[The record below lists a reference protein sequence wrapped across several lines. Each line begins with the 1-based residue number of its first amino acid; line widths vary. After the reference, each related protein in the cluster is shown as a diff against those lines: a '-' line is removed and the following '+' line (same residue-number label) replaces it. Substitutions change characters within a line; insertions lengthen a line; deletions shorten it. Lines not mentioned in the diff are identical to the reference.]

1 MKLGQD
7 SLPLPMLLLN
17 KAYYLIKPLL
27 PWRLRLALRRQRAD
41 RVRRRSA
48 DVWPIDPKAG
58 TTPPNWPGWPNG
70 KRFAFVLTHDV
81 ESSKGLS
88 RVERLA
94 QLEIKAGF
102 RSCFNF
108 VPEGEYRMPN
118 GIRHFLN
125 HAGFEVGIHGLEHD
139 GKLYSS
145 PQQFVAKKQRIR
157 AYMSHWQACG
167 FRSPLMQHRLGWL
180 HGLACEYDSS
190 TFDTDPFEPEPDG
203 LGTIFPF
210 WVSDPSGGGGYT
222 ELPYTLV
229 QDFSLFIVLGE
240 KDTSIWRDKVDWI
253 AENGGMVLLNAHPDY
268 MCFGGEQGRDEYP
281 ASLYEDFLRYVREKY
296 EGQYWT
302 ALPREVARHYST
314 SVPVSSRNSRRRI
327 CMLAYTFYEF
337 DNRVRRYAETLAKRG
352 DHVDVI
358 ALSSSYFQRP
368 IEEING
374 VTVYRIQHREYNE
387 ASKWSYAKRFLRFL
401 INSSRFL
408 SRLYERHR
416 YDVIHIHNMPD
427 FLVFA
432 AWYPKMM
439 GAKLILDVHDI
450 VPELFKNKFKTRL
463 SSAYVWALKSVERMS
478 AKFVDHVI
486 VSNDLWRSTLV
497 DRSVPEG
504 KCSVCLN
511 HVDVSIFYRRQR
523 TRQDDK
529 FVILF
534 PGSLQWHQGLDI
546 AIRAFSQFKK
556 EVPNAEFHIY
566 SGGGEDQKKGLLALA
581 EALGVGD
588 SVKSM
593 GGVRLDEMPEVIANA
608 DLGVVPKRAD
618 SFGNEAYSTKIMEFM
633 SQGIPVV
640 VSRTKIDSYYYQE
653 GTVHF
658 FESGNSDDM
667 ARAMLEVVKNKD
679 LRETLQIRGYKYSQ
693 ENSWD
698 RKKQEYLHLIDFL
711 STERFDGLRLNEG
724 TQAPMQQFV
733 KSPAVR
739 QRYELHRLSSEGQ
752 PASKAD

>member
-1 MKLGQD
+1 MI
-7 SLPLPMLLLN
+7 LN
-17 KAYYLIKPLL
+17 RAYYQLKPIL
-27 PWRLRLALRRQRAD
+27 PWRFRVAMREIRA
-41 RVRRRSA
+41 RRRRKLFSN
-48 DVWPIDPKAG
+48 VWPIDPKAG
-58 TTPPNWPGWPNG
+58 RTPSGWPGWPDG

-81 ESSKGLS
+81 EGSKGLS

-94 QLEIKAGF
+94 QLEVRYGF
-102 RSCFNF
+102 RSSFNF
-108 VPEGEYRMPN
+108 VPKGEYCVPDGTRA
-118 GIRHFLN
+118 FLDS
-125 HAGFEVGIHGLEHD
+125 AGFEVGIHGLEHD
-139 GKLYSS
+139 GKLYARREE
-145 PQQFVAKKQRIR
+145 FVEKAAGIR
-157 AYMSHWQACG
+157 AYMSRWQACG

-180 HGLACEYDSS
+180 HALGCAYDSS

-203 LGTIFPF
+203 FGTIFPF
-210 WVSDPSGGGGYT
+210 WVSNGLGGGYT
-222 ELPYTLV
+222 ELPYTLI
-229 QDFSLFIVLGE
+229 QDFNLFIVLGE
-240 KDTSIWRDKVDWI
+240 KDTGVWKDKVDWI
-253 AENGGMVLLNAHPDY
+253 AEKGGMVLLNTHPDY
-268 MCFGGEQGRDEYP
+268 MCFGGQQAPDEYP
-281 ASLYEDFLRYVREKY
+281 VSRYEDFLRYVREKY
-296 EGQYWT
+296 EGQYWA
-302 ALPREVARHYST
+302 ALPREVARYHT
-314 SVPVSSRNSRRRI
+314 NSVPVSSRNTRRRI

-358 ALSSSYFQRP
+358 ALSGPFFQQP
-368 IEEING
+368 VEEING
-374 VTVYRIQHREYNE
+374 VNVYRIQHREYDE
-387 ASKWSYAKRFLRFL
+387 TSKWSYAKRLLRFL
-401 INSSRFL
+401 INSSRFMT
-408 SRLYERHR
+408 RLYEHHR
-416 YDVIHIHNMPD
+416 YDVVHVHNMPD

-432 AWYPKMM
+432 AWYPKMR

-463 SSAYVWALKSVERMS
+463 SSAYVWALKAVEKMS
-478 AKFVDHVI
+478 AHFVDHVI

-497 DRSVPEG
+497 ERSVPEE

-511 HVDVSIFYRRQR
+511 HVDLSIFYRRHR

-529 FVILF
+529 FIVLF

-566 SGGGEDQKKGLLALA
+566 SGGGEDQRGELVALA
-581 EALGVGD
+581 QALGVGD

-593 GGVRLDEMPEVIANA
+593 GGVRLDEMPQVIANA

-667 ARAMLEVVKNKD
+667 ARAMLEVFHEKK
-679 LRETLQIRGYKYSQ
+679 LRQTLQMRGYEYSQ
-693 ENSWD
+693 QNSWD
-698 RKKQEYLHLIDFL
+698 RKKQEYLDLIDSL
-711 STERFDGLRLNEG
+711 STERFDGIVLNEG
-724 TQAPMQQFV
+724 IHVPMSEFANHPAARQQYGV
-733 KSPAVR
+733 V
-739 QRYELHRLSSEGQ
+739 RLSSERQ
-752 PASKAD
+752 PVTRTD